1 MSRMTL
7 LLCLLALL
15 QASCAT
21 TGPSSP
27 VAPIEPQVEVHT
39 RIVDTGCDWNDPI
52 YVNAADILSDDTAKQ
67 ILAHNK
73 AGAAKCGWKPNAKK

>member
-1 MSRMTL
+1 M
-7 LLCLLALL
+7 ALL

-21 TGPSSP
+21 TGPSEP
-27 VAPIEPQVEVHT
+27 VAPIEPEVVVHT

-52 YVNAADILSDDTAKQ
+52 YVDKTDVLSDSTAKQ

-73 AGAAKCGWKPNAKK
+73 AGAAKCGWKHSTK

>member
-1 MSRMTL
+1 M
-7 LLCLLALL
+7 ALL
-15 QASCAT
+15 QVSCAT

-27 VAPIEPQVEVHT
+27 TAAFEPEVVTKT

-52 YVNAADILSDDTAKQ
+52 YVSKTDVLSDATAKQ

-73 AGAAKCGWKPNAKK
+73 TGAAKCGWKPSTK